1 MPRLPQLMSIVSI
14 ILGLGPDLL
23 LAQQAEPGTTTGG
36 VDPLSYLERLPPL
49 VDREVFF
56 GNPEISGG
64 ELSPDGRWVSFVK
77 PLDGI
82 RNVWVKAIDEPFEA
96 ARPMT
101 ADSTR
106 PVQGYFWSQ
115 DSKVILFVQDQGG
128 NENYHVYA
136 VDPSAD
142 PAAGSPVPLA
152 RDLTPADDVRADIYA
167 VPENDPDH
175 ILVGLNDRDPAV
187 HDVYRIDIQSGERE
201 LVLQNDENVAAWVA
215 DLEGNLRLGIRQ
227 TDDGGWEILRVDG
240 DVLTQIYTC
249 SAEETCLPE
258 RFHKD
263 GQRVYLQTNKGE
275 GDLIRL
281 ELMDATTGAT
291 ELVESDPE
299 SEVDFGGTVFSNATE
314 ELIGTFYVGDRTRY
328 YPKSEDF
335 ARDLERVRAALPD
348 GDFAFRSMTQ
358 EGGRMLVSVSSDVD
372 PSSTYLYDRES
383 GASELLYRVRPE
395 VPSEHMAAMEAVRYT
410 TRDGVEVPA
419 YLTTP
424 RGVEPG
430 ALAVVIL
437 PHGGPWARDQWG
449 FDGIAQ
455 FLANRGYAVLQ
466 PNFRGSTGYGK
477 KFLNLGNEQW
487 GTGTMQHD
495 ITDGVRWLIEQGIA
509 DPGRVAIM
517 GGSYGG
523 YATLA
528 GLAFTPD
535 LYAAGVDIV
544 GPSNIVTLL
553 NSIPPYWKPLQ
564 KIFAVRVGDLNDPA
578 DVERLHS
585 QSPLNSASAITAP
598 LLVIQGANDPRV
610 KKAESDQI
618 VVALREKG
626 QDVEYLVAA
635 NEGHGFANEDNNLA
649 MFAKIEEFLAT
660 HLGGRYQEGMPPEIE
675 ETLADLTVDV
685 GTVELASAT
694 GEDVGEPILAF
705 DGSAVENGTQRYEQK
720 AETQG
725 RAIEL
730 TSTRLVTE
738 SEWEGR
744 PALLVVE
751 SSEGAMGSA
760 VDSTWVDPQTLAPIR
775 RTIHQGT
782 ATITLAFTDGA
793 VTGEIQ
799 AGPQTLPVDV
809 QTKGTVFAG
818 GPALE
823 LGLSTLPLEAGTTS
837 SIQLFEV
844 LEGKVK
850 PFRVEVQEAG
860 AVATPAGSYE
870 ANPVALTPLDGSTG
884 GQTIYVETAEPHR
897 VVKVDATL
905 PAMMGGGTATA
916 VLAPAE

>member
-1 MPRLPQLMSIVSI
+1 MLVTLVVA
-14 ILGLGPDLL
+14 GAFGPWADSLR
-23 LAQQAEPGTTTGG
+23 AQQAEPATATG
-36 VDPLSYLERLPPL
+36 VQPLSYLENLPPL
-49 VDREVFF
+49 VDREIFF

-64 ELSPDGRWVSFVK
+64 QLSPDGRWVSFVK

-128 NENYHVYA
+128 NENFHVYA
-136 VDPSAD
+136 VDPSAE
-142 PAAGSPVPLA
+142 PAAGAQVPPA
-152 RDLTPADDVRADIYA
+152 RDLTPLEGVRAAIYA
-167 VPENDPDH
+167 VPENDPNH
-175 ILVGLNDRDPAV
+175 ILAGLNDRDAAV
-187 HDVYRIDIQSGERE
+187 HDVYRIDITTGERE

-215 DLEGNLRLGIRQ
+215 DLDGNLRLGVRQ

-240 DVLTQIYTC
+240 DALTPIYTC
-249 SAEETCLPE
+249 GAEETCFPD

-263 GQRVYLQTNKGE
+263 GQHVYLQTNKGE
-275 GDLIRL
+275 GDLVRL
-281 ELMDATTGAT
+281 ELMDAETGAT
-291 ELVESDPE
+291 ELVEKDPE
-299 SEVDFGGTVFSNATE
+299 GEVDFGGTIFSNQTE
-314 ELIGTFYVGDRTRY
+314 ELIGTYYTGDRTRY
-328 YPKSEDF
+328 YPKTEEF
-335 ARDLERVRAALPD
+335 ARDLEQVKAALPE
-348 GDFAFRSMTQ
+348 GDYGFRSMT
-358 EGGRMLVSVSSDVD
+358 EDGGMMLVSVDSDVD
-372 PSSTYLYDRES
+372 PSSTYIYDRES
-383 GASELLYRVRPE
+383 GEAELFYRVRPE
-395 VPSEHMAAMEAVRYT
+395 VPTEHMATMKPVHYT
-410 TRDGVEVPA
+410 ARDGIEIPA
-419 YLTTP
+419 YLTIP
-424 RGVEPG
+424 QGVEPEN
-430 ALAVVIL
+430 LAVVVY
-437 PHGGPWARDQWG
+437 PHGGPWARDVWG
-449 FDGIAQ
+449 FDGTAQ

-477 KFLNLGNEQW
+477 EFLNLGNEQW

-495 ITDGVRWLIEQGIA
+495 ITDGVRWLIDEGIA
-509 DPGRVAIM
+509 NPERVAIM

-528 GLAFTPD
+528 GLTFTPD

-564 KIFAVRVGDLNDPA
+564 KIFAVRVGDLSDPA
-578 DVERLHS
+578 DVERMQT

-626 QDVEYLVAA
+626 QEVEYLVAA

-675 ETLADLTVDV
+675 ETLAGLTIDV

-694 GEDVGEPILAF
+694 GEDAGEAIAAF
-705 DGSAVENGTQRYEQK
+705 DGAAVEIDTRRYEQT

-725 RAIEL
+725 RTIEL
-730 TSTRLVTE
+730 ASTRTVTE
-738 SEWEGR
+738 SEWEGQ

-751 SSEGAMGSA
+751 SAEGPMGSA
-760 VDSTWVDPQTLAPIR
+760 VDSIWVDRGTLAPIR
-775 RTIHQGT
+775 RTVHQGP
-782 ATITLAFTDGA
+782 ATITLAFADGS

-809 QTKGTVFAG
+809 QVDGTVFGSGA
-818 GPALE
+818 ALE
-823 LGLSTLPLEAGTTS
+823 LGLSTLALEPGTTA

-850 PFRVEVQEAG
+850 PFRVEVKEPET
-860 AVATPAGSYE
+860 VETPAGSFE
-870 ANPVALTPLDGSTG
+870 ALPVALTPTDGSPG
-884 GQTIYVETAEPHR
+884 GQTVYIEAAEPHR
-897 VVKVDATL
+897 VVKVEAML
-905 PAMMGGGTATA
+905 PAMMGGGTATS
-916 VLAPAE
+916 VLAE